1 MFSTFCLALVVY
13 TEARGEPLDGQLLV
27 AEVVLNRVQ
36 MEQYPD
42 DVCTVAFQQHQ
53 FSGLKNTPDL
63 ETIFVD
69 PAWQTSIEVAVEA
82 LAQRSEHTALQ
93 GPTLGSGATHYHTT
107 KVTPYW
113 SKKLTRVGKY
123 GRHIF
128 YTGY

>member
-53 FSGLKNTPDL
+53 FSGLKDTPDL
-63 ETIFVD
+63 ETILVD

-93 GPTLGSGATHYHTT
+93 GPILGSGATHYHTT

>member
-1 MFSTFCLALVVY
+1 MLSTFCLALVVY

-53 FSGLKNTPDL
+53 FSGLKDTPDL
-63 ETIFVD
+63 ETILVD
-69 PAWQTSIEVAVEA
+69 PAWQTSVEVAVK
-82 LAQRSEHTALQ
+82 ALQ

-107 KVTPYW
+107 KVTPFW

>member
-53 FSGLKNTPDL
+53 FSGLKDTPDL
-63 ETIFVD
+63 EIILVD
-69 PAWQTSIEVAVEA
+69 PAWETSVDVAVEA
-82 LAQRSEHTALQ
+82 LQ
-93 GPTLGSGATHYHTT
+93 GYTLGSGATHYHNT
-107 KVTPYW
+107 KATPFW
-113 SKKLTRVGKY
+113 ANKLTRVGKF
-123 GRHIF
+123 GKHIF
-128 YTGY
+128 YTRY

>member
-1 MFSTFCLALVVY
+1 MLSTFCLALVVY

-36 MEQYPD
+36 SEKYPD

-53 FSGLKNTPDL
+53 FSGLKDTPDL
-63 ETIFVD
+63 ETILVD
-69 PAWQTSIEVAVEA
+69 PAWQTSIDVAVE
-82 LAQRSEHTALQ
+82 ALQ

-107 KVTPYW
+107 KFTPYW

>member
-1 MFSTFCLALVVY
+1 MLSTFCLALVVY

-53 FSGLKNTPDL
+53 FSGLKDTPDL
-63 ETIFVD
+63 ETILVD
-69 PAWQTSIEVAVEA
+69 PAWQTSIDVAVEA
-82 LAQRSEHTALQ
+82 LQ
-93 GPTLGSGATHYHTT
+93 GPSLGSGATHYHTT
-107 KVTPYW
+107 KVTPHW

>member
-42 DVCTVAFQQHQ
+42 DVCTVAFQQYQ
-53 FSGLKNTPDL
+53 FSGLKDTPDL
-63 ETIFVD
+63 ETILVD

-93 GPTLGSGATHYHTT
+93 GPTLGSGATHQH
-107 KVTPYW
+107 KQKSVNLW
-113 SKKLTRVGKY
+113 KY
-123 GRHIF
+123 PQSRTHSV
-128 YTGY
+128 

>member
-36 MEQYPD
+36 SEKYPD
-42 DVCTVAFQQHQ
+42 DVCSVAFEPHQ
-53 FSGLKNTPDL
+53 FSGLKRTPDL
-63 ETIFVD
+63 ETILVD
-69 PAWQTSIEVAVEA
+69 PAWETSVDIAVE
-82 LAQRSEHTALQ
+82 ALQ
-93 GPTLGSGATHYHTT
+93 GPTLGSGATHYHNT

-113 SKKLTRVGKY
+113 ANKLTRVGKY
-123 GRHIF
+123 GKHIF

>member
-1 MFSTFCLALVVY
+1 MLSTFCLALVVY

-27 AEVVLNRVQ
+27 AEVVINRVQ

-53 FSGLKNTPDL
+53 FSGLKDTPDL

-69 PAWQTSIEVAVEA
+69 PAWQTSVDVAVE
-82 LAQRSEHTALQ
+82 ALQ

-107 KVTPYW
+107 KVTPFW

>member
-53 FSGLKNTPDL
+53 FSGLKDTPDL
-63 ETIFVD
+63 ETILVD
-69 PAWQTSIEVAVEA
+69 PAWQTSIEVAVE
-82 LAQRSEHTALQ
+82 ALQ

-107 KVTPYW
+107 KVTPFW

>member
-36 MEQYPD
+36 SEKYPD

-53 FSGLKNTPDL
+53 FSGLKDTPDL
-63 ETIFVD
+63 ETILVD
-69 PAWQTSIEVAVEA
+69 PAWQTSIEVAVE
-82 LAQRSEHTALQ
+82 ALQ

-107 KVTPYW
+107 KVTPFW

>member
-1 MFSTFCLALVVY
+1 
-13 TEARGEPLDGQLLV
+13 
-27 AEVVLNRVQ
+27 

-53 FSGLKNTPDL
+53 FSGLKDTPDL

-69 PAWQTSIEVAVEA
+69 PAWQTSIDIAVEA
-82 LAQRSEHTALQ
+82 LQ
-93 GPTLGSGATHYHTT
+93 GTTLGSGATHYHTT
-107 KVTPYW
+107 KVTPFW

>member
-1 MFSTFCLALVVY
+1 MLSTFCLALVVY

-53 FSGLKNTPDL
+53 FSGLKDTPDL
-63 ETIFVD
+63 EGILVD

-82 LAQRSEHTALQ
+82 LQ
-93 GPTLGSGATHYHTT
+93 GPILGSGATHYHTT

>member
-1 MFSTFCLALVVY
+1 MLSTFCLALVVY

-53 FSGLKNTPDL
+53 FSGLKDTPDL

-69 PAWQTSIEVAVEA
+69 PAWETSIDIAVE
-82 LAQRSEHTALQ
+82 ALQ

-107 KVTPYW
+107 KFTPYW